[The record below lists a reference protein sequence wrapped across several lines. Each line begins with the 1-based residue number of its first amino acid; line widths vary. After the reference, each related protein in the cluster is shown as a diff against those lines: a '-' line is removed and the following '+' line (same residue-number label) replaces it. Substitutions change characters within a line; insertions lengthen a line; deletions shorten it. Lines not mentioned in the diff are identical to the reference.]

1 MMYAMKNK
9 LVFIGNSIVNGFPFS
24 RGRSFPGLIRAA
36 IDGGRTGFRADV
48 INKGANGNT
57 TDELLLRFDHDAI
70 DHHPAAVF
78 IMTGTNDFIYRT
90 GDPERTFANLEIMA
104 GKADAAG
111 IIPVHMTPLSVDAPL
126 AERKWMAGSGID
138 YLQVNRQIDELS
150 EIIRKSGRLFI
161 DTNIA
166 YRQYALALEDGP
178 NPLKVPYAYR
188 DGVHPTE
195 QGYEYIAKNVI
206 EWIENNADK
215 IKLK

>member
-1 MMYAMKNK
+1 MK

-24 RGRSFPGLIRAA
+24 RGRSFPGLIRSA
-36 IDGGRTGFRADV
+36 INDGQTGFKADV

-70 DHHPAAVF
+70 EHHPAAVF
-78 IMTGTNDFIYRT
+78 ILTGTNDFIYGI

-104 GKADAAG
+104 GKAEAAG

-126 AERKWMAGSGID
+126 AERKWMVGSGID

-166 YRQYALALEDGP
+166 YRQYARTLEEGSH
-178 NPLKVPYAYR
+178 PLKVPYAYR

-195 QGYEYIAKNVI
+195 QGYEYIAKVVT

-215 IKLK
+215 INLK